1 MKGAILIL
9 GMFLATAAIMF
20 MVAKTWEHEDKE

>member
-20 MVAKTWEHEDKE
+20 FVAKMWEDENKD

>member
-9 GMFLATAAIMF
+9 GMFFATAAIMF
-20 MVAKTWEHEDKE
+20 FVAKMWEDENKD